1 MEKQKIDKKE
11 QTQALTDAFENF
23 TNRSLENYG
32 LCLSHYLG
40 ITALIWDAMLS
51 MNKLGLHFIS
61 DIWRDLL
68 FENIWEVVFFFI
80 SKRYSNKVNN
90 KSWKPNDSKNQQN
103 NHLPGQ
109 N

>member
-11 QTQALTDAFENF
+11 QTHALTDVYENF

-40 ITALIWDAMLS
+40 ITVLIWDAMLS

-61 DIWRDLL
+61 DI
-68 FENIWEVVFFFI
+68 
-80 SKRYSNKVNN
+80 
-90 KSWKPNDSKNQQN
+90 
-103 NHLPGQ
+103 
-109 N
+109 